1 MMRSSRYIL
10 FCLHLMVAVL
20 SAALP
25 MGAQTRM
32 QGDKVHMQVRTE
44 KKINR
49 FGLRSDPYDGVY
61 HFGSFWL
68 EGAYSQFMAS
78 QSQAI
83 NKGGYGVGGG
93 LSYLYQNGRMLISTG
108 VGVRYQ
114 VAYTAVANYTATY
127 PRVRDT
133 QGTEYDLNL
142 LFEDRT
148 DLARSLY
155 INVPLMAGAYFYRRW
170 YVMAGFKFEAQLI
183 GSTSMSALAT
193 SVAYYDRYIGPIGE
207 MDNHGLRR
215 QVPLTRE
222 GDKLNLGLD
231 VLASLELGHEWK
243 MKKGTRY
250 IRGDIDR
257 RDYRVRLALF
267 ADVGILSV
275 MPSHTANPLYGVPAD
290 TRYDFDTFTMT
301 HLFASDQASGALRN
315 IFAGVKLSFHFGYK
329 TRQKCIMCSSRG
341 RQQYLKNYN

>member
-1 MMRSSRYIL
+1 MRSSRDIL
-10 FCLHLMVAVL
+10 FWLCLIVAVV
-20 SAALP
+20 SATVQLN
-25 MGAQTRM
+25 AQTRM
-32 QGDKVHMQVRTE
+32 QGDKVNMQVRTE

-61 HFGSFWL
+61 HFGAFWL
-68 EGAYSQFMAS
+68 EGAYSQFIPS
-78 QSQAI
+78 QQQAA

-93 LSYLYQNGRMLISTG
+93 LSYLYQNGRFLLSAG

-114 VAYTAVANYTATY
+114 AAYTAVADYSETY

-142 LFEDRT
+142 LFENRA
-148 DLARSLY
+148 DLSRSLY

-170 YVMAGFKFEAQLI
+170 YAMAGFKFQAQLV
-183 GSTSMSALAT
+183 GSTAMSALAT
-193 SVAYYDRYIGPIGE
+193 SMAYYDRYIGPVGE

-222 GDKLNLGLD
+222 GDRLNLGLD
-231 VLASLELGHEWK
+231 VLASLELGNEWK
-243 MKKGTRY
+243 LKKNTRY

-267 ADVGILSV
+267 ADIGILSI
-275 MPSHTANPLYGVPAD
+275 MPSHSTNPLNGVPAD

-301 HLFASDQASGALRN
+301 HLFASDQAAGALRN
-315 IFAGVKLSFHFGYK
+315 LFAGVKLSFYFGYK
-329 TRQKCIMCSSRG
+329 TRQRCIMCSNRG
-341 RQQYLKNYN
+341 RQQYLKSYN